1 MARITIPDDQ
11 NPVAHVWA
19 TKATALTSVGAR
31 MSDAIYNRS
40 LLSLREFEGARIRIA
55 EINDC
60 AICRAWRSARD
71 VPGRA
76 ESPDEIPEEFYEH
89 VLDPSWE
96 GYSERERLAI
106 EYAER
111 FAIDHLS
118 MDDAFWDRMHANYS
132 DDEIVDLTLC
142 VGWLIASGRLNRV
155 LEIDQACAVPLLMG
169 DAAASTATS

>member
-11 NPVAHVWA
+11 NPVAYVWA

-40 LLSLREFEGARIRIA
+40 LLSLREFEAARIRIA
-55 EINDC
+55 HINDC
-60 AICRAWRSARD
+60 AICREWRSARD

-76 ESPDEIPEEFYEH
+76 ASPDEIPEAFYEH

-96 GYSERERLAI
+96 GYSDRERLAI

-111 FAIDHLS
+111 YAMDHLS
-118 MDDAFWDRMHANYS
+118 MDDAFWDRMHAHYS
-132 DDEIVDLTLC
+132 DDEIVDLSLC

-155 LEIDQACAVPLLMG
+155 LEIDQACAVPLMG
-169 DAAASTATS
+169 HAASASATT